1 MIEALKQ
8 EALLHGDKLH
18 VLPIKHLQTIKNE
31 IDLFKE
37 NEELNGF
44 HEWIIQNLYCFDVPK
59 VDFSIKSIILVA
71 VPHPTYANL
80 EFERQGKK
88 YNSFGIVKSDF
99 ENTEGYLSD
108 FLVPK
113 SYHIVPVYNLPM
125 KRMASQCGLA
135 VYGRNNICYVD
146 NMGSN
151 FSFAAYFSDV
161 PCEDDYWNKM
171 SYAEACTDCK
181 ACINNCPTGAIRSDR
196 FLIDNDRCLSCL
208 NEGAEEFPEWL
219 PKSAHHC
226 LYDCLKCQL
235 ICPMNK
241 EYNSKVMSPIKF
253 DEKETDML
261 LGGVPFGEYSDE
273 LKMKAKILGMAEWPD
288 SVKAIPRNL
297 RVLFEICEEKGD

>member
-31 IDLFKE
+31 IDLFKA
-37 NEELNGF
+37 NEYLNGF
-44 HEWIIQNLYCFDVPK
+44 HEWIIQNLYCFDVPE
-59 VDFSIKSIILVA
+59 VDFNIKSIILVA
-71 VPHPTYANL
+71 VPHPTYAKL
-80 EFERQGKK
+80 EFERQGMR
-88 YNSFGIVKSDF
+88 YNSLGIVMSDF
-99 ENTEGYLSD
+99 ENTGRYLSD

-113 SYHIVPVYNLPM
+113 NYHIEPVYNIPM
-125 KRMASQCGLA
+125 KRMAAQCGLA
-135 VYGRNNICYVD
+135 VYGRNNICYVED
-146 NMGSN
+146 MGSN

-161 PCEDDYWNKM
+161 PCEDDTWNKM
-171 SYAEACTDCK
+171 SFAEACTDCR

-208 NEGAEEFPEWL
+208 NEGVEEFPEWL

-241 EYNSKVMSPIKF
+241 GYISNFMSPIKF

-261 LGGVPFGEYSDE
+261 LEGVPFNEYSDE

-288 SVKAIPRNL
+288 ITKAIPRNL
-297 RVLFEICEEKGD
+297 RVLFELCEEKGD

>member
-18 VLPIKHLQTIKNE
+18 VLPIKHLHTIKNE
-31 IDLFKE
+31 IDLFKA

-44 HEWIIQNLYCFDVPK
+44 HEWIIQNLYCFDVPE
-59 VDFSIKSIILVA
+59 VDFTIKSIILIA
-71 VPHPTYANL
+71 IPHPTYANL
-80 EFERQGKK
+80 EFERQGKRF
-88 YNSFGIVKSDF
+88 NSLGIVMSDF
-99 ENTEGYLSD
+99 ENTGRYLSD
-108 FLVPK
+108 FLVPRN
-113 SYHIVPVYNLPM
+113 YHVEPVYNIPM
-125 KRMASQCGLA
+125 KRMAAQCGLA
-135 VYGRNNICYVD
+135 VYGRNNICYVED
-146 NMGSN
+146 MGSN

-161 PCEDDYWNKM
+161 PCEDDNWNKM

-208 NEGAEEFPEWL
+208 NEGVEEFPEWL
-219 PKSAHHC
+219 PKSVHHC

-241 EYNSKVMSPIKF
+241 GYISNFMSPIKF

-261 LGGVPFGEYSDE
+261 LEGVPFNEYSDE

-288 SVKAIPRNL
+288 ITKAIPRNL
-297 RVLFEICEEKGD
+297 KVLFELSEEKGD

>member
-18 VLPIKHLQTIKNE
+18 VLPIKHLHTIKNE
-31 IDLFKE
+31 IDLFKA

-44 HEWIIQNLYCFDVPK
+44 HEWIIQNLYCFDVPE
-59 VDFSIKSIILVA
+59 VDFTIKSIILIA
-71 VPHPTYANL
+71 IPHPTYAKL
-80 EFERQGKK
+80 EFERQGKRF
-88 YNSFGIVKSDF
+88 NSLGIVMSDF
-99 ENTEGYLSD
+99 ENTGRYLSD
-108 FLVPK
+108 FLVPRN
-113 SYHIVPVYNLPM
+113 YHVEPVYNIPM
-125 KRMASQCGLA
+125 KRMAAQCGLA
-135 VYGRNNICYVD
+135 VYGRNNICYVED
-146 NMGSN
+146 MGSN

-161 PCEDDYWNKM
+161 PCEDDNWNKM

-208 NEGAEEFPEWL
+208 NEGVEKFPEWL
-219 PKSAHHC
+219 PKSVHHC

-241 EYNSKVMSPIKF
+241 GYISNFMSPIKF

-261 LGGVPFGEYSDE
+261 LEGVPFNEYSDE

-288 SVKAIPRNL
+288 ITKAIPRNL
-297 RVLFEICEEKGD
+297 RVLFELSEEKGD